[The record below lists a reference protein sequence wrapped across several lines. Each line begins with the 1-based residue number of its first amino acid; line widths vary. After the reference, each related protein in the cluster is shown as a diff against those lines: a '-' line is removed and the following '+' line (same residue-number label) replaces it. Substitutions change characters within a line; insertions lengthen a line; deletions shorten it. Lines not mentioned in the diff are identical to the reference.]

1 MKLLDNNLTK
11 SQWIAVLLSL
21 VFVIINSIFIA
32 NEFFYLSLIPAILLI
47 GLMYFTVPDKILIL
61 IAFLT
66 PLAVNLSSFD
76 MDIGVSLPTEP
87 LLAALLLLI
96 LAKILFDRN
105 FDKRVFIHPIS
116 MAFYLYFIWMII
128 TVFTSE
134 YPLVSLKSM
143 IAKLWFII
151 PIYFFGILVFKNPQK
166 ILYFVYA
173 YIGGFIIVII
183 YTMIHHYMFGFSS
196 ESAHWV
202 MSPFYN
208 DHTSYGAL
216 LAMFIPFLTGILF
229 DKSLIPSIRW
239 IIFGILILFLV
250 AIILSVSRAAWASVL
265 VAFGVWVLIY
275 FKIKFKW
282 IFSLS
287 VIFIVLVFSFKNQIV
302 MKMERNK
309 QDAKGGLVQHVESVS
324 NVATDASNL
333 ERLNRW
339 GSAIRMFNKRPI
351 FGWGPGTYQFVYA
364 PFQKS
369 YEKTVISTNV
379 GNRGTAHSEYLLIL
393 SEEGLLG
400 GLSFLLIIILIIIT
414 ALANNK
420 HISEPKVRL
429 INLLLFLGLITYM
442 AHAVFNNFLDTDKA
456 AVPFWGFVAGIVS
469 ISIYQKTQPE
479 KSLQK

>member
-1 MKLLDNNLTK
+1 MKWTAINLSK
-11 SQWIAVLLSL
+11 NHWVAVGLTLI
-21 VFVIINSIFIA
+21 FVILNSVFITH
-32 NEFFYLSLIPAILLI
+32 EFFYFGIIPALLVI
-47 GLMYFTVPDKILIL
+47 GLMFFTVPDKILIL

-87 LLAALLLLI
+87 MLAALLLLI
-96 LAKILFDRN
+96 IAKMLFDKN
-105 FDKRVFIHPIS
+105 FDKRVFLHPVSLAI
-116 MAFYLYFIWMII
+116 YLYFIWMII
-128 TVFTSE
+128 TVFSSIH
-134 YPLVSLKSM
+134 PLISLKAL

-151 PIYFFGILVFKNPQK
+151 PVYFFGVLVFKKPKN
-166 ILYFVYA
+166 IIYFVYA
-173 YIGGFIIVII
+173 YIAGFVVVII
-183 YTMIHHYMFGFSS
+183 YTMIHHAMFGFTS

-208 DHTSYGAL
+208 DHTSYGAI
-216 LAMFIPFLTGILF
+216 LAMFIPVLTGLLF
-229 DKSLIPSIRW
+229 DKSIKPTLKW
-239 IIFGILILFLV
+239 ILTVVLGLFIT
-250 AIILSVSRAAWASVL
+250 AIVLSVSRAAWASVL
-265 VAFGVWVLIY
+265 LAFGVWFLIY
-275 FKIKFKW
+275 FRIKFKW
-282 IFSLS
+282 ILSLV
-287 VIFIVLVFSFKNQIV
+287 VIFFFLTFSFKDQII

-339 GSAIRMFNKRPI
+339 GSAIRMFKERPV

-393 SEEGLLG
+393 SEEGVMG
-400 GLSFLLIIILIIIT
+400 GISLLLIIVLIIAV
-414 ALANNK
+414 ALSNQK
-420 HISEPKVRL
+420 HITDPKLRL
-429 INLLLFLGLITYM
+429 INLLLFLGLTTYM

-456 AVPFWGFVAGIVS
+456 AVPFWGFAAGI
-469 ISIYQKTQPE
+469 IAINIYQKSLPE
-479 KSLQK
+479 KTP

>member
-1 MKLLDNNLTK
+1 MKWTEINFTRNH
-11 SQWIAVLLSL
+11 WIAIGFSMIFVVL
-21 VFVIINSIFIA
+21 NSVLIT
-32 NEFFYLSLIPAILLI
+32 NEFFYFSLIPALLI
-47 GLMYFTVPDKILIL
+47 MGLMFFTIPDKILIL

-66 PLAVNLSSFD
+66 PLAVNLSSFE

-96 LAKILFDRN
+96 IAKLLYDRN
-105 FDKRVFIHPIS
+105 FDKRVFLHPIS
-116 MAFYLYFIWMII
+116 LALYLYFIWMII

-134 YPLVSLKSM
+134 FPAVSLKAF

-151 PIYFFGILVFKNPQK
+151 PVYFFGIMVFKKPKN
-166 ILYFVYA
+166 ILFFIYA
-173 YIGGFIIVII
+173 YIGGFIIVIV
-183 YTMIHHYMFGFSS
+183 YTMIHHYMFNFTS

-208 DHTSYGAL
+208 DHTSYGAM
-216 LAMFIPFLTGILF
+216 LAMFIPFLTGTLF
-229 DKSLIPSIRW
+229 SKSIKPMLKW
-239 IIFGILILFLV
+239 IVFGILGLFLT

-265 VAFGVWVLIY
+265 LAFGVWFLIY

-282 IFSLS
+282 VLS
-287 VIFIVLVFSFKNQIV
+287 VSIIFIFLIFSFKDQII

-339 GSAIRMFNKRPI
+339 GSAIRMFKSRPV

-393 SEEGLLG
+393 SEEGVIG
-400 GLSFLLIIILIIIT
+400 GISFVLIILLIIATAISNQKRIT
-414 ALANNK
+414 NPEL
-420 HISEPKVRL
+420 RL
-429 INLLLFLGLITYM
+429 LNLLLFLGLVTYM

-456 AVPFWGFVAGIVS
+456 AIPFWGFVAGIVA
-469 ISIYQKTQPE
+469 IKIYNRPLSRQIN
-479 KSLQK
+479 